1 MFNLT
6 NRFLWQAVGW
16 TFPLFIFGEFRL
28 NLGFYHIS
36 IPSVL
41 LLLIFV
47 NYLFQQIS
55 SGDIY
60 ISITKK
66 SYELM
71 SICILFLL
79 LHLFSSI
86 NSMMQILAIKEVLKL
101 FIGIFSLYLF
111 FLTFPNSFSFN
122 KKFVKIIS
130 IASIIA
136 FCLLIYQYAIVFKVP
151 FLGNNINEVQRSG
164 KNQLTYYI
172 ACTLPFALAYFK
184 TDKNRFLS
192 FISVFIFIIT
202 LVYSSSRS
210 AWVAA
215 FVGLLFY
222 FFSGFKISK
231 KRTNLIIKTI
241 TILSISTFGVYY
253 ILFNYFD
260 TEFEVLY
267 RFISIFAPDLIPDE
281 YAYLGKNSYNV
292 RGKTLQM
299 AFNAFANY
307 PLFGIGLSNTILF
320 LDREWTHND
329 HVGALLQLGIIGYTI
344 FVGIWVSIWRFI
356 STSPNYFITNKSEFF
371 IASKQSVITMLV
383 LSFFIDVYTSTHF
396 WFFIGLIIIPS
407 KIAWFKA
414 KQMGLN

>member
-16 TFPLFIFGEFRL
+16 TFPLFIFGDFRI

-36 IPSVL
+36 IPSIL
-41 LLLIFV
+41 LVLIFV

-55 SGDIY
+55 SGEVY
-60 ISITKK
+60 ISITNK

-71 SICILFLL
+71 TICVLFLL
-79 LHLFSSI
+79 LHLFSGI
-86 NSMMQILAIKEVLKL
+86 TSMMQILAIKEILKL
-101 FIGIFSLYLF
+101 FMGIFSLYLF

-136 FCLLIYQYAIVFKVP
+136 FCLLIYQYAFVFKVP
-151 FLGNNINEVQRSG
+151 YLGNNINEMQRSG

-172 ACTLPFALAYFK
+172 ACMLPFALAYYK
-184 TDKNRFLS
+184 TDKNRLLS
-192 FISVFIFIIT
+192 TLSVFVFIIT

-222 FFSGFKISK
+222 FFSEISISK
-231 KRTNLIIKTI
+231 RRISLIIKTVF
-241 TILSISTFGVYY
+241 ILSISTFGIYY
-253 ILFNYFD
+253 ILFNFFD

-267 RFISIFAPDLIPDE
+267 RFISIFKPDLIPDQ
-281 YAYLGKNSYNV
+281 YAYLGKNSYNI
-292 RGKTLQM
+292 RGQTLQL
-299 AFNAFANY
+299 AFSSIANY
-307 PLFGIGLSNTILF
+307 PVLGIGLSNTVLF
-320 LDREWTHND
+320 LDRAWAHND
-329 HVGALLQLGIIGYTI
+329 HVGTLLQLGIIGYTI
-344 FVGIWVSIWRFI
+344 FVGLWVSIWRFL
-356 STSPNYFITNKSEFF
+356 SKAPNYFIINKSEFF
-371 IASKQSVITMLV
+371 IASKQSVITMLI
-383 LSFFIDVYTSTHF
+383 LSFFIDVNTSTHF
-396 WFFIGLIIIPS
+396 WFFIGLIILPS

-414 KQMGLN
+414 IEMRLS